1 MTLRFK
7 VVFLLLVS
15 YLSIS
20 AGFSQLEDPV
30 KWSNSA
36 YDLGAGQYELVFTSN
51 VEEGWHTY
59 GQNIP
64 MGGPLPTWF
73 SFVETEGWSKV
84 DSVMECQ
91 NAVIFEYDPN
101 FEMKLEYYEG
111 KANWHQKVT
120 LNSDTVSSISGFV
133 SYMVCND
140 EMCLP
145 PVDKD
150 FVFDLTSAK
159 EKSADFIMCPEVE
172 RSHHTPAGE
181 KNHGSDEPSEKEEKT
196 PWGYFVFGLIAG
208 FLALLTPCVFPL
220 IPMTVSF
227 FTKQSKTKSQGIRNA
242 LIYAFF
248 IIFIYT
254 GLGLLISYIFGAD
267 AMYALSVHYLFN
279 LFLFV
284 LLFVFG
290 LSFLGAFELSL
301 PTSWANKADSAADKG
316 GIVGIFFMAATL
328 AIVSFSC
335 TGPIIGGA
343 LAGAASGG
351 LLGPASVMFGFSLA
365 LSIPFALFAIFPSW
379 LNSMPQSGGWLNTV
393 KVVLGL
399 LEIGFAFKFL
409 SNASISF
416 SIGQ

>member
-15 YLSIS
+15 YLLVSS
-20 AGFSQLEDPV
+20 SFSQLEDPV
-30 KWSNSA
+30 KWSTQTFKVAENE
-36 YDLGAGQYELVFTSN
+36 YDLVFTSAI
-51 VEEGWHTY
+51 EDGWHTY
-59 GQNIP
+59 GQNIAD
-64 MGGPLPTWF
+64 GGPLPSWF
-73 SFVETEGWSKV
+73 SFVETEGWSKI

-91 NAVIFEYDPN
+91 NAIIFEYDKN
-101 FEMKLEYYEG
+101 FDMKLEYFEG
-111 KANWHQKVT
+111 SVNWHQKVKV
-120 LNSDTVSSISGFV
+120 LEDSVKSIKGFV

-145 PVDKD
+145 PVDVD
-150 FVFDLTSAK
+150 FNFDLSSAI
-159 EKSADFIMCPEVE
+159 EFPANFEMCPKVE
-172 RSHHTPAGE
+172 RSHHTPATNEDG
-181 KNHGSDEPSEKEEKT
+181 HGADKPKEEEEKSI
-196 PWGYFVFGLIAG
+196 WGYFVFGLVAG

-227 FTKQSKTKSQGIRNA
+227 FTKQSKTRSQGIRNA

-284 LLFVFG
+284 LLFAFG
-290 LSFLGAFELSL
+290 LSFLGAFDLSL

-379 LNSMPQSGGWLNTV
+379 LNSML
-393 KVVLGL
+393 K
-399 LEIGFAFKFL
+399 
-409 SNASISF
+409 
-416 SIGQ
+416 